1 MKYRA
6 VIQKVDDWWIGW
18 LIDIPGVNAQEK
30 TYSELIN
37 SLKIGA
43 EDMFALEPKIDEN
56 TRLEFVDIPL
66 PEEVTEK
73 RKTG

>member
-1 MKYRA
+1 
-6 VIQKVDDWWIGW
+6 
-18 LIDIPGVNAQEK
+18 
-30 TYSELIN
+30 
-37 SLKIGA
+37 
-43 EDMFALEPKIDEN
+43 MFALEPKIDEN